1 MFRYRHYVKK
11 NSQRIEHFSTNEE
24 LPRDEEYYD
33 SELAS
38 IDRVLCIHK
47 VKNSENHATSEYPPD
62 LTTYQKVKLI
72 LESPLVSYF
81 YTPYRIY
88 LMQSYIKGVDDLNN
102 RRAELKASVAGSNDD
117 ISSELHQ
124 YDELEKQYEAK
135 LPPMVPLPKEQTLV
149 LVKWNNQ
156 TYDQVTW
163 ELEEDVQHEQSK
175 IIVFRRNETPPD
187 IKSIVSVSTWVVRS
201 SPSSVGTS
209 DLHRRAIGSTRIACL

>member
-1 MFRYRHYVKK
+1 MKK
-11 NSQRIEHFSTNEE
+11 NSQQIEHFSTTDE
-24 LPRDEEYYD
+24 LPHDEEYYD

-72 LESPLVSYF
+72 LESPLVGYF

-88 LMQSYIKGVDDLNN
+88 LMQSYIKDVDDLNN
-102 RRAELKASVAGSNDD
+102 QRAELKASVEGTNDD
-117 ISSELHQ
+117 ISEKLRQ
-124 YDELEKQYEAK
+124 YDALEKQYEAK

-175 IIVFRRNETPPD
+175 IIIFRRNETPPD
-187 IKSIVSVSTWVVRS
+187 IKSIVSVST
-201 SPSSVGTS
+201 
-209 DLHRRAIGSTRIACL
+209 

>member
-1 MFRYRHYVKK
+1 M
-11 NSQRIEHFSTNEE
+11 
-24 LPRDEEYYD
+24 
-33 SELAS
+33 
-38 IDRVLCIHK
+38 
-47 VKNSENHATSEYPPD
+47 
-62 LTTYQKVKLI
+62 
-72 LESPLVSYF
+72 SYF

-117 ISSELHQ
+117 ISSEMHQ

-163 ELEEDVQHEQSK
+163 ELEEDVQQEQSK
-175 IIVFRRNETPPD
+175 IIIFRRNETPPD
-187 IKSIVSVSTWVVRS
+187 IKSIVSVSTWAV
-201 SPSSVGTS
+201 
-209 DLHRRAIGSTRIACL
+209 

>member
-11 NSQRIEHFSTNEE
+11 NSQQIEHFNTNEE

-124 YDELEKQYEAK
+124 YDELAATVDELRRQGY
-135 LPPMVPLPKEQTLV
+135 
-149 LVKWNNQ
+149 VK
-156 TYDQVTW
+156 
-163 ELEEDVQHEQSK
+163 
-175 IIVFRRNETPPD
+175 
-187 IKSIVSVSTWVVRS
+187 
-201 SPSSVGTS
+201 
-209 DLHRRAIGSTRIACL
+209 